1 MRFAPGRYLG
11 PIQAGKRTEVPPP
24 SNALGSGNDACVSRA
39 VHQGIDPMIRYTPQ
53 TAEVLRT
60 VLDGL
65 DPDMP
70 VVLESGVT
78 LVAATVADLR
88 ALAAWPPELRL
99 IRPSNPW
106 LPESVVTVER
116 A

>member
-1 MRFAPGRYLG
+1 MMRYA
-11 PIQAGKRTEVPPP
+11 
-24 SNALGSGNDACVSRA
+24 
-39 VHQGIDPMIRYTPQ
+39 PQ
-53 TAEVLRT
+53 TVGVLRT

-70 VVLESGVT
+70 VELESGVP
-78 LVAATVADLR
+78 LVATTVADLR
-88 ALAAWPPELRL
+88 ALAAWPPDLCL
-99 IRPSNPW
+99 IRPSDPR